1 MKMYMFFLYKNLKL
15 NYNINGDDMDLLFL
29 CIKIFF
35 VRIIDVTLGTC
46 RTVMVVKG
54 KTLFATMI
62 GFIEVFIWFLIVREA
77 LNTDVESIWIAVSYS
92 LGFATGT
99 YLGGF
104 ISKNLIKTTF
114 SVEVITSK
122 KEMSDILREKGYGV
136 TELSVEGKD
145 TKTEKYMLLL
155 EVSNSSLNELKNYIK
170 VLDKNAFTIV
180 TETKL
185 VQNGYLK

>member
-1 MKMYMFFLYKNLKL
+1 MFFARKELYINFYEYFL
-15 NYNINGDDMDLLFL
+15 NL